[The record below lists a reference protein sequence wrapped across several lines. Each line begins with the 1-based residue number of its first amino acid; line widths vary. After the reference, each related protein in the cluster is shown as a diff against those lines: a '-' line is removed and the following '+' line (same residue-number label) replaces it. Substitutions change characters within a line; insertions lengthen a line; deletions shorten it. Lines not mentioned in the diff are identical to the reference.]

1 VELFAT
7 TSADVSVALEAVR
20 NAYEGNRLETAKLA
34 KELDRHNREWNTLQ
48 EKVRSLLAW
57 DVDGALKNRRIAEV
71 KKLDSRAR
79 EKLSAVK
86 ELAKEKDAALEKKE
100 RRGLKKQLK
109 KMDKWLKKAAKLIKK
124 DPLQAEARLILF
136 RVLILEAEL
145 KRTLSLK

>member
-1 VELFAT
+1 
-7 TSADVSVALEAVR
+7 
-20 NAYEGNRLETAKLA
+20 
-34 KELDRHNREWNTLQ
+34 
-48 EKVRSLLAW
+48 
-57 DVDGALKNRRIAEV
+57 
-71 KKLDSRAR
+71 
-79 EKLSAVK
+79 VK